1 MPVPGMLSRDDFF
14 AELSRLSSQ
23 LAAGKKMGLILA
35 RVQRLG
41 EVNIIMDKELVDAA
55 QARIERSLRT
65 GDRVAKIGACDFIIF
80 LADLK
85 NVNHAALAAN
95 SLVRGFQ
102 EPLLV
107 SVGPVQTTIA
117 MGVSIFP
124 DHGDEPEI
132 LCKHAEIAFGRALHS
147 SDRYALYDSHEE
159 KIKILYPEFR
169 EAITNNRLEV
179 YLQPFW
185 DLRKKKVIGAD
196 TTHVWVRKP

>member
-1 MPVPGMLSRDDFF
+1 MLSRDDFF
-14 AELSRLSSQ
+14 AEFARLSRQLSSE
-23 LAAGKKMGLILA
+23 KKMGLILA

-41 EVNIIMDKELVDAA
+41 EINIIMDTELVDAA
-55 QARIERSLRT
+55 QARIEKSLKPN
-65 GDRVAKIGACDFIIF
+65 DRIAKIGACDFVIC

-107 SVGPVQTTIA
+107 SAGPVQATIV

-124 DHGDEPEI
+124 DHGNDVDV
-132 LCKHAEIAFGRALHS
+132 LCKHAEIAFARALQS

-159 KIKILYPEFR
+159 K
-169 EAITNNRLEV
+169 
-179 YLQPFW
+179 
-185 DLRKKKVIGAD
+185 
-196 TTHVWVRKP
+196 